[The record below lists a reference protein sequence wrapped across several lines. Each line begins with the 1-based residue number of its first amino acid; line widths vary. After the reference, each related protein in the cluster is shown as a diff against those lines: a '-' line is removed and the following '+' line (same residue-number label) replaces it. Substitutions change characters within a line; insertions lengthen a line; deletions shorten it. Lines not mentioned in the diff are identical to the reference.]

1 MAQRRP
7 PAPETAPPQT
17 RNPRTGRSGS
27 RPNLSRLH
35 LLLRRRNQ
43 PKTIKLSLARGG
55 RWSRCTKLSSS
66 LLPPAPVGV
75 VLASLA
81 AHPLLA
87 RLEALQPT
95 CVFLATPVIPA
106 LSVRLEVL
114 LLSRVGFVVL
124 ATPIMPALPARRK
137 ALQPTRSVLATP
149 VTPALPARRE
159 ALQPTRAV
167 LATPVMPALP
177 ARREAL
183 QPTRTVLATPV
194 TPAGKPSSPPAPSSQ
209 HRSSLA
215 HPEEAEPGPRQD
227 SSDESEGKTLMR
239 IASGDFDTGPSTPLT
254 SSIDLT
260 NAGVN
265 LNRQSST
272 PAPNNIKNWIPE
284 SSSKTEPKNT
294 LESTPPS
301 GLPTPIKPSQVSEA
315 APHTPLINFNSH
327 IEGDDD
333 DPFIQSA
340 IYQLLSTLEWPQSAQ
355 HMAIVPTNFG
365 ASTSA
370 AFHVTTIAE
379 RPTSRPPML
388 SAQDANPLP
397 VHRAILPINFGAST
411 LAERATRIPLKVSAP
426 TFGQAASQVTSH
438 QFNFCPVALRF
449 PDPMNLAMA
458 AKDDITLLFPPSN
471 LACRL

>member
-1 MAQRRP
+1 MSSQ
-7 PAPETAPPQT
+7 
-17 RNPRTGRSGS
+17 
-27 RPNLSRLH
+27 PNLSRLH
-35 LLLRRRNQ
+35 LLLRRRNR

-137 ALQPTRSVLATP
+137 ALQPTRAVLATP

-167 LATPVMPALP
+167 LATPVTPALP

-183 QPTRTVLATPV
+183 QTTRVV
-194 TPAGKPSSPPAPSSQ
+194 
-209 HRSSLA
+209 SSLA

-239 IASGDFDTGPSTPLT
+239 IASGNFDTGPSTPLT

-272 PAPNNIKNWIPE
+272 PAPNNIKNWVGIRVAPDLGPLKAGKGPQALPLNQQTKIPE

-301 GLPTPIKPSQVSEA
+301 GLRTPIKPSQVSEA

-340 IYQLLSTLEWPQSAQ
+340 IYQSLSTLEWPQSAQ
-355 HMAIVPTNFG
+355 HM
-365 ASTSA
+365 
-370 AFHVTTIAE
+370 
-379 RPTSRPPML
+379 
-388 SAQDANPLP
+388 
-397 VHRAILPINFGAST
+397 
-411 LAERATRIPLKVSAP
+411 
-426 TFGQAASQVTSH
+426 
-438 QFNFCPVALRF
+438 
-449 PDPMNLAMA
+449 
-458 AKDDITLLFPPSN
+458 
-471 LACRL
+471 